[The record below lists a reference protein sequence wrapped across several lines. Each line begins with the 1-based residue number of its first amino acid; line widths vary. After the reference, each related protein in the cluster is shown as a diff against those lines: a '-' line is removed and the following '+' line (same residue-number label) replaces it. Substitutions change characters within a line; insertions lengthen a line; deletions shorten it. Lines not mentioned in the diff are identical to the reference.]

1 MNVKS
6 LTDWSIGLMVLLMK
20 NETVAEKV
28 KAVGGEGKSYAIFR
42 VCDNG
47 TVVLGE
53 TSFDFWNRLIGC
65 QVKLPFESWALA
77 VWDALVSLSVGSNA
91 VAIEEGLGVEI
102 AKKAQRENEYDWVVS
117 RLFEIHEHVCNNK
130 DGGASL
136 EGDRRKSGSSVVV
149 NPVAEPVIVNV
160 NVSDKHRVFHFPD
173 ATGKAF
179 LNLETG
185 IVGMSVSTSD
195 K

>member
-1 MNVKS
+1 MGTKS
-6 LTDWSIGLMVLLMK
+6 LTDRSIALMSLLML

-28 KAVGGEGKSYAIFR
+28 KSAGGEGKSYAIFR

-53 TSFDFWNRLIGC
+53 TRFEFWNRLIGC
-65 QVKLPFESWALA
+65 QKELTFESWALA
-77 VWDALVSLSVGSNA
+77 VWDALVSLSTGNNA
-91 VAIEEGLGVEI
+91 VAIEEGLSVEI
-102 AKKAQRENEYDWVVS
+102 AKKAQREENYNWVVE
-117 RLFEIHEHVCNNK
+117 RLNDVFDHVCNNK

-136 EGDRRKSGSSVVV
+136 EGDRRKSGSSVIV
-149 NPVAEPVIVNV
+149 NHKTDPVIVNV
-160 NVSDKHRVFHFPD
+160 HVSDEHRVFRFPD

-185 IVGMSVSTSD
+185 IVGMSISKSD
-195 K
+195 N

>member
-1 MNVKS
+1 
-6 LTDWSIGLMVLLMK
+6 MK
-20 NETVAEKV
+20 NKIVADKV
-28 KAVGGEGKSYAIFR
+28 KAAGEEGKSYAIFKA
-42 VCDNG
+42 CNNG

-53 TSFDFWNRLIGC
+53 TRFDFWNRLIGC
-65 QVKLPFESWALA
+65 QTKLPFESWALA
-77 VWDALVSLSVGSNA
+77 VWDALVSLSTGNNA

-130 DGGASL
+130 NGGASL
-136 EGDRRKSGSSVVV
+136 EGDPGKSGPSVVV
-149 NPVAEPVIVNV
+149 REHDRGETVVNV
-160 NVSDKHRVFHFPD
+160 HINNETPRVFRFPD

-179 LNLETG
+179 LELEMG
-185 IVGMSVSTSD
+185 IVNVTRSR

>member
-1 MNVKS
+1 MNAKS
-6 LTDWSIGLMVLLMK
+6 LTDRSITLMSLLML

-28 KAVGGEGKSYAIFR
+28 KSAGGEGKSYAIFR
-42 VCDNG
+42 VCDDG

-53 TSFDFWNRLIGC
+53 TRFEFWNRLIGC
-65 QVKLPFESWALA
+65 QKKLTFESWALA
-77 VWDALVSLSVGSNA
+77 VWDALVSLSTGNNA
-91 VAIEEGLGVEI
+91 IAIEEGRSVEI

-185 IVGMSVSTSD
+185 IVGMSVTTSN

>member
-1 MNVKS
+1 MKVKS
-6 LTDWSIGLMVLLMK
+6 LTDWSIGLMVQLMK

-77 VWDALVSLSVGSNA
+77 VWDALVSLSVGNNA
-91 VAIEEGLGVEI
+91 VAIEEGLSVEI
-102 AKKAQRENEYDWVVS
+102 AKKAQRENEYNWVVS
-117 RLFEIHEHVCNNK
+117 RLFEIHEHVCNGKN
-130 DGGASL
+130 GGASL

-149 NPVAEPVIVNV
+149 GNVAEPVIVNV
-160 NVSDKHRVFHFPD
+160 NVSDKHRVFRFPD

-185 IVGMSVSTSD
+185 IIGMSVSKSD
-195 K
+195 D